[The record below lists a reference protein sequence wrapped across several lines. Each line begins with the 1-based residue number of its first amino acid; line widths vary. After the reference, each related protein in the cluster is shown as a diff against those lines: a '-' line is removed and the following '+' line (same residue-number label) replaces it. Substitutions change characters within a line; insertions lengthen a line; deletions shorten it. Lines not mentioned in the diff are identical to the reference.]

1 MQSYGDYV
9 IDKKL
14 IVTGTTALNQQTT
27 ITGGLTIKSGST
39 DTLVVTNST
48 GSITAAAGIFTFQR
62 AVVQDGIAIISS
74 AANRMVRFQVTGSS
88 GMALLHET
96 ATAEGKLSF
105 IKVNNAGAETSRMG
119 WVDNTGL
126 LWWEGTI
133 NGAKVIGRSDIKF
146 KDEVVDFENA
156 LDVVLRSKPRRYLWK
171 ATKTKDFGFVAQEL
185 EQVIPEAVL
194 GEDGSKGVNYQALV
208 AVAFGAIKELHAT
221 VQKQSDELAALKSEL
236 EGLKSVSVAESA
248 PAKKT
253 KKASGG

>member
-1 MQSYGDYV
+1 MP
-9 IDKKL
+9 
-14 IVTGTTALNQQTT
+14 
-27 ITGGLTIKSGST
+27 
-39 DTLVVTNST
+39 
-48 GSITAAAGIFTFQR
+48 
-62 AVVQDGIAIISS
+62 
-74 AANRMVRFQVTGSS
+74 
-88 GMALLHET
+88 
-96 ATAEGKLSF
+96 EGKLSF